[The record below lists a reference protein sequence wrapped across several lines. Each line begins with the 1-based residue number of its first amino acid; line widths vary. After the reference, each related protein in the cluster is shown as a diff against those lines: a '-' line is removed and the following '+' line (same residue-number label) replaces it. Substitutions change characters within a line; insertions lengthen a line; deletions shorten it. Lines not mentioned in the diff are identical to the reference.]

1 MINHQG
7 AIHVP
12 AYFEDEDGNRSYFT
26 NAIVNTSNISGTKKP
41 NKNTVE
47 VDGVWL
53 DVRLGMGVQPQYFV
67 SRSMQMGTLTTFPY
81 ISEGKALLEKVVSG
95 KSTRY

>member
-7 AIHVP
+7 SIHVP
-12 AYFEDEDGNRSYFT
+12 AYFEDEDGNGSYFT
-26 NAIVNTSNISGTKKP
+26 NAIVNTSNISGTKIP
-41 NKNTVE
+41 NKNTVK

-53 DVRLGMGVQPQYFV
+53 DVRSGIGVQPQYFV
-67 SRSMQMGTLTTFPY
+67 SRSMQMGTPTTFPD